1 MRGVRWQRLAV
12 VVACLLPPAIAT
24 AQDRGVAAALAI
36 GIVGDWHPY
45 VFSADGV
52 VLAPRTATVEAGAG
66 YNGVTG
72 AGGGLQPD
80 DGRRVTGWLSGTVGI
95 IDRLQ
100 LAATFSYGDDPTN
113 GAAFNQ
119 ARIDVQ
125 VEVVKPRL
133 RFPIG
138 ISVAGGYQA
147 DAVFD
152 HAVTA
157 ALLTTAYLG
166 RVNLTFDLRGAH
178 YFAAGRDAVDVFV
191 TAGALVRATSWLR
204 VGVEYVGEEL
214 EGVVSDDADDSP
226 GGRHYVGPTAA
237 LYLMRGRLRLNAT
250 GGAVLVRG
258 QVGPLARGSLSY
270 LF

>member
-1 MRGVRWQRLAV
+1 MSTVGRSRLAL
-12 VVACLLPPAIAT
+12 VAALLLLPAAAR
-24 AQDRGVAAALAI
+24 AQDRISTTPALGV
-36 GIVGDWHPY
+36 VGDWHPY
-45 VFSADGV
+45 VFSADGA

-80 DGRRVTGWLSGTVGI
+80 DARRVTGWISGTVGI
-95 IDRLQ
+95 VDRLQ
-100 LAATFSYGDDPTN
+100 LGGTFVYGDDPTN
-113 GAAFNQ
+113 GAGFNQ
-119 ARIDVQ
+119 ARVDVQ
-125 VEVVKPRL
+125 VAIVKPRL
-133 RFPIG
+133 RFP
-138 ISVAGGYQA
+138 VAVSIAAGYQA
-147 DAVFD
+147 DAVYD
-152 HAVTA
+152 QAITG

-166 RVNLTFDLRGAH
+166 RVNLTLDVRGAH

-204 VGVEYVGEEL
+204 VGAEYVGEEL
-214 EGVVSDDADDSP
+214 EGVVGSDDDASP

-237 LYLMRGRLRLNAT
+237 LYLARGRLRVNAT

-258 QVGPLARGSLSY
+258 QSGPLARGSISY